1 MSKDDN
7 IRQYRIDNLKQ
18 AQAARKE
25 DSLKRVNEA
34 LNNLKKRRDKINFHS
49 VAREANLSVSY
60 LYKYPEIK
68 QRIAE
73 IRNEQSLMPHEEFK
87 SQLSPSGVKVQA
99 RLKERIKSLEK
110 DNKELRR
117 KNEAL
122 AGQVYRTHQL
132 QEQVERQQRII
143 EDLEMLLNES
153 ESHNPKSSS
162 KVTPITKK
170 RTKKSKN
177 SSSKIDSEL
186 KTLNIRSNS
195 TLSKLIDSNPEEVVL
210 NAISSLKEALSNQ
223 TVKNKTGFLVKAIE
237 NNWIPNDDYEEKL
250 EVDFFNKW
258 FPLANSQG
266 LVSASTKL
274 DGVLHVLN
282 QDGEWIP
289 FEEMITQYPLDLLK
303 SMT

>member
-1 MSKDDN
+1 MSKDDD

-25 DSLKRVNEA
+25 DSLKRVNQA

-60 LYKYPEIK
+60 LYKYTEIK

-73 IRNEQSLMPHEEFK
+73 IRNEQSLMPHEDFK
-87 SQLSPSGVKVQA
+87 SQPSFSGVKVQA
-99 RLKERIKSLEK
+99 RLKERMKSLEK

-122 AGQVYRTHQL
+122 AGQVYRVHQL
-132 QEQVERQQRII
+132 QEQVERQQRTI
-143 EDLEMLLNES
+143 EDLEMLLNEC
-153 ESHNPKSSS
+153 ESRNPKLSS
-162 KVTPITKK
+162 KVTTIAPKHTKE
-170 RTKKSKN
+170 SFD

-186 KTLNIRSNS
+186 SSLNVRSNS

-223 TVKNKTGFLVKAIE
+223 TVRNKTGFLVKAIE
-237 NNWIPNDDYEEKL
+237 NNWIPNENYKEKVEL
-250 EVDFFNKW
+250 DVFNEW
-258 FPLANSQG
+258 FLLANSQR

-282 QDGEWIP
+282 SDGEWIP
-289 FEEMITQYPLDLLK
+289 FEEMIAQYPLDALK

>member
-186 KTLNIRSNS
+186 KT
-195 TLSKLIDSNPEEVVL
+195 P
-210 NAISSLKEALSNQ
+210 
-223 TVKNKTGFLVKAIE
+223 
-237 NNWIPNDDYEEKL
+237 P
-250 EVDFFNKW
+250 
-258 FPLANSQG
+258 
-266 LVSASTKL
+266 
-274 DGVLHVLN
+274 H
-282 QDGEWIP
+282 
-289 FEEMITQYPLDLLK
+289 
-303 SMT
+303 

>member
-1 MSKDDN
+1 MSNDD
-7 IRQYRIDNLKQ
+7 IRQDRIDNLKQ

-25 DSLKRVNEA
+25 DSLKRVNQA
-34 LNNLKKRRDKINFHS
+34 LNNLKKRHEKINFHS

-60 LYKYPEIK
+60 LYKYTEIK

-87 SQLSPSGVKVQA
+87 SQPSPSGVKVQA
-99 RLKERIKSLEK
+99 RLKERIKFLEK

-117 KNEAL
+117 KNQAL

-132 QEQVERQQRII
+132 QEQIERQQRTI
-143 EDLEMLLNES
+143 EDLESRLNEC
-153 ESHNPKSSS
+153 ESRNPKPSS
-162 KVTPITKK
+162 KVTSIAPK
-170 RTKKSKN
+170 RTKNSKN

-186 KTLNIRSNS
+186 SNLNIRPNS

-210 NAISSLKEALSNQ
+210 NAISTLKEALSNQ
-223 TVKNKTGFLVKAIE
+223 TVKNKIGFLVKAIE
-237 NNWIPNDDYEEKL
+237 NHWIPNENYEEKL
-250 EVDFFNKW
+250 ELDVFNEW

-274 DGVLHVLN
+274 NGVLHILN
-282 QDGEWIP
+282 PDGEWIP
-289 FEEMITQYPLDLLK
+289 FEEMIAQYPLDALK
-303 SMT
+303 SMI